1 MDEWFCENKNNWKK
15 EIYKTYIK
23 SGCTGIN
30 YHELNDATKFV
41 AKIVNKR
48 KQEYYEQQAKKLSNP
63 KLSTK
68 KFWPILKA
76 ISNFKSKV
84 NLFNEFFASE
94 CTSSENSNFISN
106 NQAYT
111 TDTKIKSIKFNDDD
125 FIKTIRNLDMN
136 KTHDHDDI
144 TIWMIKI
151 CDYAIVKPLLM
162 IFKNC
167 ISFGEFPDIWK
178 KSSICSIDKK
188 SDKQIINYYRPVMNH
203 E

>member
-1 MDEWFCENKNNWKK
+1 MNDFVKTKINWKK
-15 EIYKTYIK
+15 GIYKTYIK
-23 SGCTGIN
+23 NGCNGIN

-136 KTHDHDDI
+136 ETHDHDDI
-144 TIWMIKI
+144 TI
-151 CDYAIVKPLLM
+151 
-162 IFKNC
+162 
-167 ISFGEFPDIWK
+167 
-178 KSSICSIDKK
+178 
-188 SDKQIINYYRPVMNH
+188 
-203 E
+203 